1 MSWRSRKKE
10 RGHFLYCL
18 FCPKE
23 IFLVFVFYLTYSV
36 LNTRSEYTYFY
47 VLTIIALY
55 TFFCLFLKLSK
66 AFSVSLIIAYSLRQK
81 VDNNNK
87 TRETEK
93 GRQQTTHHMGVTKT
107 KFDKVLIFTC
117 SFQGT
122 CSLTLE
128 AFSTFCPFC

>member
-93 GRQQTTHHMGVTKT
+93 GR
-107 KFDKVLIFTC
+107 
-117 SFQGT
+117 
-122 CSLTLE
+122 
-128 AFSTFCPFC
+128 